1 MDQKVTLR
9 PLLLDFDR
17 ASLNVEFE
25 IFGSAEKIS
34 RIAIFDRTDKLITAR
49 EFEPAAIAAI
59 LPLGKT
65 PRSRFPL
72 FIEIEESD
80 GTLHDAEAFG
90 PIFPAPTQNG
100 YVGGIRLPIH
110 AVDTV
115 NDPVIR
121 KQLLAAIVGE
131 ADKARLDQALKSN
144 DEQVS
149 RVLSGTWISLAI
161 GSIWTAWCLIMLE
174 MPGTTLL
181 NNVCAAIAMVAI
193 WSFPVWLSV
202 KMKNLWDERNSI
214 ELDAAEQIRNYDEAV
229 RALGRFGVYR
239 KLLPGRTDNPCRCHD
254 AKEGEVA

>member
-100 YVGGIRLPIH
+100 YVGGIRLPMVPLSEKFH
-110 AVDTV
+110 DTV
-115 NDPVIR
+115 R
-121 KQLLAAIVGE
+121 E
-131 ADKARLDQALKSN
+131 ALHEA
-144 DEQVS
+144 
-149 RVLSGTWISLAI
+149 G
-161 GSIWTAWCLIMLE
+161 
-174 MPGTTLL
+174 
-181 NNVCAAIAMVAI
+181 IA
-193 WSFPVWLSV
+193 
-202 KMKNLWDERNSI
+202 
-214 ELDAAEQIRNYDEAV
+214 
-229 RALGRFGVYR
+229 
-239 KLLPGRTDNPCRCHD
+239 LPGLRVVEKR
-254 AKEGEVA
+254 A